1 MYSTFIKFLDYK
13 KEKDEYIAIIFQR
26 KNGKKIEMYN
36 IYPLYVKV
44 EEDIIDGKMKLQ
56 IHDSYNENIMID
68 TINNTILNSSYSK
81 FANDVEYVY
90 IML

>member
-1 MYSTFIKFLDYK
+1 
-13 KEKDEYIAIIFQR
+13 
-26 KNGKKIEMYN
+26 MYN

-56 IHDSYNENIMID
+56 IHDIYNENIMID

-90 IML
+90 IMLWEGK